1 MATTNRNYGPCVE
14 PSATAPWSVNDRRT
28 HVGAA
33 SFSTLTVTKA
43 DAQRVRSVFMNGDK
57 SLEDNDSQ
65 GWIRTTIGGSKDR
78 PPAGRFK
85 MPTLADSSTLSGSGC
100 FWAFD
105 CYKIRDRAHA

>member
-1 MATTNRNYGPCVE
+1 MTQNILSPHGTTLSLCFRSCEVAAE
-14 PSATAPWSVNDRRT
+14 T
-28 HVGAA
+28 VGGF
-33 SFSTLTVTKA
+33 SFGTPTVTKCA
-43 DAQRVRSVFMNGDK
+43 AREWHMAVRDAIEILAAQQN
-57 SLEDNDSQ
+57 SQ